1 MRPIFFL
8 KSNPHHDAHG
18 RFAHWTTIAG
28 NEISGSSPKELRTNA
43 LEYAR
48 RNFVTGH
55 GPHGPTMLSVHNPHL
70 GAQIGISGNGLRHAL
85 KGHTYPEIA
94 ASVAGLPDLLRNA
107 VHLSTNRDRHDQES
121 KNLWHTLAAP
131 LAIGPRAYAALLR
144 VRQDGAGHL
153 HYHHDMVGF
162 LEAPDEIGGEHGRAQ
177 PIGSTPVHPARRPV
191 NIEIL
196 RQIFKD
202 LLEDRMA
209 KAMPAGARW
218 ITVRPNGP
226 GSEGHAVMIQ
236 PSGDGAYRV
245 IGGAGGKLN
254 YLKLTGVRSEA
265 EYAQRAKEHAAAR
278 RDEKRQQASRD
289 KEAGLSGMKAQAKQN
304 LQLAA
309 RAAHDDFVRQVA
321 EVLKWKPEDVRF
333 RAEDHQD
340 KSPTE
345 LARLE
350 NAHFDRLV
358 AAAKEAVGVQR
369 QRILADA
376 DMRAEG
382 GLAAIPLS
390 APADPTQISVADLDP
405 IEGDSGKGLG
415 FQPNYDARAAA
426 AGATDDDIK
435 AEAAEISGKAP
446 REKPAATAPDQQM
459 QAGTAAGPAE
469 HQEESTATSSPAGPE
484 PGQRIIPTE
493 AEAQENPRPQ
503 AEPAPAKDGES
514 TITITQDH
522 GGGMAEKTAR
532 ALKQVRE
539 PIGPSIDPRAK
550 ASAQQ
555 AMALLRAERELRVK
569 VKQVRERAREI
580 DKAADAGA
588 VEPNA
593 FVIEVD
599 GKAVDEAVMRGVE
612 DELRTIRTRG
622 FLDEADK
629 AGATS
634 MTKHVSA
641 GAFNSLN
648 GLALAAGGAGLMDRS
663 VVDVLGPE
671 AAAQALAHRL
681 AADLTSDELG
691 HVREAMGRFHIQHYM
706 AASQDAL
713 TEARDL
719 QEQASEIQL
728 GEAAT
733 GHDLALAQEL
743 NARRR
748 ELVGRSKAVLA
759 QALGEM
765 ETNAALVTALEKPKR
780 DRISVS
786 LGNLAVADAITR
798 LRAIGLQKGDYTIER
813 VGKSTLLVVHGDAIG
828 KLTTPIDQADI
839 ARVNGSLSIMQG
851 HEDEAGWLPAGVA
864 RRPDFG
870 KYVPAGAAPR
880 LAKAFPTNPADVGQA
895 VRDYIGGRA
904 ADGDSPA
911 DIMSGLLSED
921 LIQRAGDRAAFMK
934 EVEKMAPLYG
944 ADGQMIR
951 AEAHAGTFD
960 KLADDFTER
969 TYGGRRTAIAKQP
982 LIEDGTSVEALHRAL
997 AKIPEGAAAFK
1008 PVGELTPQDQAGLR
1022 ALFMRD
1028 FGASDPKAAE
1038 KRAALD
1044 KLKAQ
1049 EPERETDGMF
1059 GRQENPLWGEWKRDH
1074 DAAAA
1079 AASSAEM
1086 NWPRY
1091 VEHMGSPQAAYL
1103 AMQDVVKGRVIGE
1116 FGQVHNQLRPD
1127 HPLRLGR
1134 TNITG
1139 DLNHLD
1145 ALDPDARERRLA
1157 EHRGLVDRL
1166 RERVAGRYASGSVSD
1181 KVAAAREA
1189 EEAAAQSQM
1198 GLFGDEPAAT
1208 ASTDET
1214 LPENTAPMGKGERH
1228 TIGHAAERVL
1238 AGIAQRIGGAF
1249 KPGQPVSIFAPTM
1262 DGKYVARQRAVKLI
1276 ARNRRT
1282 MLGMGVGSGKTSIS
1296 LAAFTHLHAQG
1307 EAKRGLFVVPS
1318 VVQGQFHGEALAMLE
1333 PGKFKWHANPGASRE
1348 ERIAA
1353 LKDPSNHFNVVT
1365 HQAFR
1370 DDVLHLASQQHGTT
1384 PDAIKARLAGM
1395 QPMERASFIKDVLH
1409 KEGIDHDYLAV
1420 DEGHNLLNRR
1430 GKEDS
1435 GMAHVIDG
1443 VAHGM
1448 GTYVNMT
1455 ADPVKN
1461 DASEVFD
1468 TLAKMDP
1475 QRYHD
1480 RNAFMRKYGVDTES
1494 AKDGLRREMARY
1506 YYTSSIDPGV
1516 EGHKREISVR
1526 LHADDSARIEAVN
1539 RAAGA
1544 ARIARMEGRTDIAA
1558 MKVLSPNS
1566 FAGVPAEQHGEVA
1579 RRLQNAIGV
1588 VRDSAIRHAIDG
1600 RGKMEAMV
1608 QEAIARKGRP
1618 GIVFCHHLDR
1628 VYDLS
1633 EQLKAK
1639 GLRVSTMTG
1648 ANSSKEKDGIKRAFQ
1663 RGDHDVLVVSDAG
1676 AVGANLQKGKWLAQF
1691 DTPQT
1696 AMVHA
1701 QRNGRIHRVG
1711 QTEDV
1716 ELLDLVADH
1725 PAERRN
1731 RDRLARK
1738 YELRSIVTSPLDGL
1752 DDTGLAGMLHRIRAG
1767 QDADAPLT
1775 PPGRAGGND
1784 PAQAAQR
1791 GQSVPPPSAP
1801 APEREPEDANQMG
1814 LF

>member
-1 MRPIFFL
+1 MT
-8 KSNPHHDAHG
+8 K
-18 RFAHWTTIAG
+18 
-28 NEISGSSPKELRTNA
+28 A
-43 LEYAR
+43 L
-48 RNFVTGH
+48 
-55 GPHGPTMLSVHNPHL
+55 PT
-70 GAQIGISGNGLRHAL
+70 
-85 KGHTYPEIA
+85 
-94 ASVAGLPDLLRNA
+94 
-107 VHLSTNRDRHDQES
+107 
-121 KNLWHTLAAP
+121 
-131 LAIGPRAYAALLR
+131 
-144 VRQDGAGHL
+144 
-153 HYHHDMVGF
+153 
-162 LEAPDEIGGEHGRAQ
+162 
-177 PIGSTPVHPARRPV
+177 
-191 NIEIL
+191 
-196 RQIFKD
+196 
-202 LLEDRMA
+202 
-209 KAMPAGARW
+209 GARW

-226 GSEGHAVMIQ
+226 GTEGHAVMIQ
-236 PSGDGAYRV
+236 PAGDGAYRV

-265 EYAQRAKEHAAAR
+265 EYAQRAKEGAAAR
-278 RDEKRQQASRD
+278 RDEKRQQAARD
-289 KEAGLSGMKAQAKQN
+289 REAGTAGMKKQAKDN
-304 LQLAA
+304 LRLAG
-309 RAAHDDFVRQVA
+309 RAAQDDFVRQVA
-321 EVLKWKPEDVRF
+321 KVLDWKPEDVRF
-333 RAEDHQD
+333 KEEEHQD
-340 KSPTE
+340 KAPSE
-345 LARLE
+345 VAKLQD
-350 NAHFDRLV
+350 AHFQELF
-358 AAAKEAVGVQR
+358 AAAKDAVNTQR
-369 QRILADA
+369 QRLLADA

-382 GLAAIPLS
+382 GMSAVPLS
-390 APADPTQISVADLDP
+390 APADPAQISVADLDP
-405 IEGDSGKGLG
+405 VESDGGKGLG
-415 FQPNYDARAAA
+415 FQPKYAERAAA
-426 AGATDDDIK
+426 GGGDAAQIK
-435 AEAAEISGKAP
+435 AEASEVKGRSAKVAEEQEQPALDTAP
-446 REKPAATAPDQQM
+446 PPPQRVDSTTPTKPETEEKPAS
-459 QAGTAAGPAE
+459 QADDGAGD
-469 HQEESTATSSPAGPE
+469 ATSSTTPA
-484 PGQRIIPTE
+484 Q
-493 AEAQENPRPQ
+493 QEERG
-503 AEPAPAKDGES
+503 APA
-514 TITITQDH
+514 I
-522 GGGMAEKTAR
+522 AEGTAK
-532 ALKQVRE
+532 ALNRVRE
-539 PIGPSIDPRAK
+539 PIGPSIDPKGRATAK
-550 ASAQQ
+550 Q
-555 AMALLRAERELRVK
+555 AMALLRAEREMREKL
-569 VKQVRERAREI
+569 KQVRERTRDI

-588 VEPNA
+588 IEPNA

-622 FLDEADK
+622 FLDEAEK
-629 AGATS
+629 AGATG
-634 MTKHVSA
+634 MTKHVSV

-648 GLALAAGGAGLMDRS
+648 SLALAAGGAPLMDRS

-681 AADLTSDELG
+681 AGDLTSDELG
-691 HVREAMGRFHIQHYM
+691 HVREAMSRFHVQHYM
-706 AASQDAL
+706 ATSTDAL
-713 TEARDL
+713 TEAREL

-733 GHDLALAQEL
+733 GHDLAVAQEL

-748 ELVGRSKAVLA
+748 ELVGRSKAILA

-786 LGNLAVADAITR
+786 LGNLPVADAITR
-798 LRAIGLQKGDYTIER
+798 LRAIGLQKGDYTMER
-813 VGKSTLLVVHGDAIG
+813 AGRSTLLVIHGDAIG
-828 KLTTPIDQADI
+828 KLTAPIDPADLD
-839 ARVNGSLSIMQG
+839 RVNGALSIMQG

-870 KYVPAGAAPR
+870 SDLPAGAAPR
-880 LAKAFPTNPADVGQA
+880 LAKAFPTAPADVGQA

-911 DIMSGLLSED
+911 DIMAGLLSED
-921 LIQRAGDRAAFMK
+921 LIQRAGDRSAFMAAVN
-934 EVEKMAPLYG
+934 EVAPLYG
-944 ADGQMIR
+944 ADGKMIR
-951 AEAHAGTFD
+951 AEAHAGAFD
-960 KLADDFTER
+960 RLADAFTDR
-969 TYGGRRTAIAKQP
+969 NHGGRRTTIAKQP
-982 LIEDGTSVEALHRAL
+982 LAEDSTSVEALHRAL

-1022 ALFMRD
+1022 ALFVRD
-1028 FGASDPKAAE
+1028 FGASDPQAAD
-1038 KRAALD
+1038 KRTALE
-1044 KLKAQ
+1044 KLKAE

-1059 GRQENPLWGEWKRDH
+1059 GRQENPLWGDWKRDH
-1074 DAAAA
+1074 DAAAT

-1103 AMQDVVKGRVIGE
+1103 AMQDVVKGRVVGE
-1116 FGQVHNQLRPD
+1116 FGQIHNQLRPD
-1127 HPLRLGR
+1127 APLRMGR
-1134 TNITG
+1134 TNIAG

-1166 RERVAGRYASGSVSD
+1166 RERTAGRYASGSVSD
-1181 KVAAAREA
+1181 KMAAAREA

-1198 GLFGDEPAAT
+1198 GLFGDEPAAAT
-1208 ASTDET
+1208 TDDA
-1214 LPENTAPMGKGERH
+1214 LPENTAPMGTGERH
-1228 TIGHAAERVL
+1228 TIGHAAERTL
-1238 AGIAQRIGGAF
+1238 AGMARRIGGNF
-1249 KPGQPVSIFAPTM
+1249 KPGQPVGIFAPTM
-1262 DGKYVARQRAVKLI
+1262 DGKFVARQRAVKLI

-1296 LAAFTHLHAQG
+1296 LAAFTHLHDQG
-1307 EAKRGLFVVPS
+1307 KAKRGLMVVPS

-1333 PGKFKWHANPGASRE
+1333 PGKYDWHANPGASRE

-1353 LKDPSNHFNVVT
+1353 LKDPSKHFNVVT

-1395 QPMERASFIKDVLH
+1395 KPMERASFIKEVLH

-1475 QRYHD
+1475 ERYSD
-1480 RNAFMRKYGVDTES
+1480 RDAFMRRYGVDTES
-1494 AKDGLRREMARY
+1494 AKDGLRREMARH
-1506 YYTSSIDPGV
+1506 YYTSSISSGV
-1516 EGHKREISVR
+1516 AAHKKEVPVE
-1526 LHADDSARIEAVN
+1526 LHADDHARIEAVN

-1566 FAGVPAEQHGEVA
+1566 FAGVPADQHGEVA

-1600 RGKMEAMV
+1600 RGKMDALV
-1608 QEAIARKGRP
+1608 QQATARKGKP

-1628 VYDLS
+1628 VQDLS
-1633 EQLKAK
+1633 ERLKGQ

-1648 ANSSKEKDGIKRAFQ
+1648 GNSSKEKDGIKRAFQ

-1701 QRNGRIHRVG
+1701 QRNGRIDRVG

-1716 ELLDLVADH
+1716 ELLDLVANH

-1767 QDADAPLT
+1767 RDPDLPEASRHPVRGEGVRPPEEGRRAHAEPADV
-1775 PPGRAGGND
+1775 
-1784 PAQAAQR
+1784 
-1791 GQSVPPPSAP
+1791 GQGA
-1801 APEREPEDANQMG
+1801 